1 MQELKCN
8 DISCP
13 IHNIQRTD
21 EGIYTCS
28 VSNTIN
34 GEEYSEKRSLILQVI
49 GKLYTTFFALIICK
63 LKLAQG

>member
-1 MQELKCN
+1 MRDLICH

-13 IHNIQRTD
+13 IHNIQKTD

-34 GEEYSEKRSLILQVI
+34 GEEYSEKRSLNLQVI
-49 GKLYTTFFALIICK
+49 GKLHWNLH
-63 LKLAQG
+63 

>member
-1 MQELKCN
+1 MRDLICH

-13 IHNIQRTD
+13 IHNIQNTD

-34 GEEYSEKRSLILQVI
+34 GEEYSEKRSLNLQVI
-49 GKLYTTFFALIICK
+49 GELNWNLH
-63 LKLAQG
+63 